1 MDSEKLL
8 NLLHECIGLNHEKP
22 TMDSTRSN
30 TDGWDSVA
38 HLSLLGALEENVE
51 GTLDRHPKLADA
63 QSVQEIIETLRQ

>member
-1 MDSEKLL
+1 
-8 NLLHECIGLNHEKP
+8 
-22 TMDSTRSN
+22 MDSTRSN

-63 QSVQEIIETLRQ
+63 QSVQEIIETLRH